1 MLRIEGTSSGSFCD
15 NVSRRQFLKVGAVGA
30 LTLPQLLAA
39 EAQAGVGNSHKAVIM
54 IYLPGGIGHQD
65 SFDLKM
71 DSPSDIRG
79 EFKPIKTNLPG
90 LEICEYLP
98 KLATIMDKC
107 TVIRS
112 LVGARDEHASNLCM
126 SGYTQ
131 AETSQLHR
139 PTMGSVLSRLEGSVD
154 KTVPPFINMAARTQH
169 PPYNDPGPGFAGI
182 AHSALNPN
190 GPMMADMTL
199 GGITLD
205 RLAHRRQL
213 LTSLDAYRRKV
224 DSLEGLDSL
233 SQKAYD
239 ILTSSKLVN
248 AMNLDKEDPK
258 VRARYGKGITAVQG
272 DASPMLNEQFLAARR
287 LVEAGA
293 RLVHISYG
301 FWDWHGNNFKM
312 MKDHLPHLDQGVHAL
327 ITDLHERGLDKDV
340 SVIVWGDFGR
350 TPKINKDAGRDH
362 WPRVSCALLAGG
374 GMRHGQVIGSTNR
387 LGEEADD
394 RPIDY
399 KDVFVTLYNQ
409 LGIDIVNTP
418 VPEMNG
424 RPNYLFA
431 GHEPIRELV

>member
-1 MLRIEGTSSGSFCD
+1 
-15 NVSRRQFLKVGAVGA
+15 
-30 LTLPQLLAA
+30 
-39 EAQAGVGNSHKAVIM
+39 
-54 IYLPGGIGHQD
+54 
-65 SFDLKM
+65 
-71 DSPSDIRG
+71 
-79 EFKPIKTNLPG
+79 
-90 LEICEYLP
+90 
-98 KLATIMDKC
+98 
-107 TVIRS
+107 
-112 LVGARDEHASNLCM
+112 
-126 SGYTQ
+126 
-131 AETSQLHR
+131 
-139 PTMGSVLSRLEGSVD
+139 
-154 KTVPPFINMAARTQH
+154 
-169 PPYNDPGPGFAGI
+169 
-182 AHSALNPN
+182 
-190 GPMMADMTL
+190 MMADMTL

-312 MKDHLPHLDQGVHAL
+312 MKEHLPHLDQGVHAL

-340 SVIVWGDFGR
+340 SVVVWGDFGR
-350 TPKINKDAGRDH
+350 SPKINKDAGRDH

-387 LGEEADD
+387 LGEDADD

-409 LGIDIVNTP
+409 LGIDIANTP